1 MYLLVILTYGD
12 SDESIPTD
20 KRLKAKRQWR
30 RRAPDVSKLTV
41 EEDAMGDPFD
51 ITLLSQGWGKTDFI
65 FKRDQVKG
73 LIFNPPPPP
82 G

>member
-51 ITLLSQGWGKTDFI
+51 ITLVANPTVRKEKKTPFQ
-65 FKRDQVKG
+65 K
-73 LIFNPPPPP
+73 
-82 G
+82 